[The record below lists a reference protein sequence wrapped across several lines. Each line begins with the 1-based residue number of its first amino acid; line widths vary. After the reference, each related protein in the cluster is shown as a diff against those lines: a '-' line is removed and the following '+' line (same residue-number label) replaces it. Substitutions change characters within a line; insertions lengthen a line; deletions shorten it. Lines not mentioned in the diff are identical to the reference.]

1 MMARQW
7 DMMDTLLSIY
17 LQIKNVPI
25 AARNKKMQSPCEK
38 ICVME
43 NGYCLGCNRTQE
55 EIANWINYTDEER
68 ERIMDELFDREV

>member
-1 MMARQW
+1 MMVRQW

-17 LQIKNVPI
+17 LQIKSVPTV
-25 AARNKKMQSPCEK
+25 ARNKKMQSPCEK
-38 ICVME
+38 ICVIE